1 MDTIISPSQ
10 EEKKPPTPL
19 ERLLINRNY
28 AYNWIGLTFSQI
40 GNVVFGISLLLWVAT
55 TLARNAPWAAF
66 ALGGLALLPTA
77 VTLVT
82 NIFAGVYVDRWDAR
96 RTQLFMDA
104 ARAILFT
111 LLLLATGIVPLPFP
125 IGSEAANLFQLICVY
140 IAVILNN
147 ACNPFVNNALAV
159 LLYDIVDEPDLPR
172 AFGRGQVLNITATIV
187 GPPIG
192 AFIFFT
198 FGIQWAIVLNVL
210 SFVISFF
217 AFYMVRI
224 PRKEKAAQE
233 KEEGEPGQKSAKSG
247 FWHEF
252 LVGIRFTF
260 GNKLLIAIIVAMM
273 FVTAGAGIEVFE
285 LYFVTNNLH
294 AAPQAYAYLNV
305 IIGTG
310 AIVGAALVIPRLRPR
325 IGPVRAYWVSVLING
340 ILFFIFARLTN
351 LIAAFVIVFL
361 LGVSQSMSSVAF
373 GPIFFKATPR
383 AMMGRVNSAL
393 TQMLTIVTL
402 LSLTLVPLLIT
413 ALHDKVVQIAGL
425 LFGPIDTLF
434 AAVAI
439 LLITSGLYLRV
450 TLNDYADVL
459 NKPLPRDE
467 SGQPQGPAVAL
478 QPQPKQGRLST
489 LQKQVSICVVGGLLA
504 VLVVLPIAL
513 ATPTHAVSSL
523 QLSRGN
529 PASGQ
534 PVDGMPCQGTLGSLQ
549 HASIQLTVYVND
561 QQAALPAGIGSV
573 APSQPGVT
581 ALASNGRTTCL
592 YPLHVFEADNII
604 HVDAPTNRTYT
615 LGEFFDIWGQPLSR
629 TQVADYQSN
638 EAHPLAFYVFDA
650 DGNMQTYTGN
660 PRSIPL
666 LEHGTI
672 VIVYDSP
679 HAHPVPYNSW
689 NGL

>member
-1 MDTIISPSQ
+1 MNTAISPSQ
-10 EEKKPPTPL
+10 DEKKPPTPL

-40 GNVVFGISLLLWVAT
+40 GNVVFSISLLLWVAT

-77 VTLVT
+77 VALLT

-104 ARAILFT
+104 ARALLFT

-125 IGSEAANLFQLICVY
+125 PGSESANLFQLICVY
-140 IAVILNN
+140 VAVVLNN

-192 AFIFFT
+192 AFLFFT
-198 FGIQWAIVLNVL
+198 VGIQWAIVLNIL
-210 SFVISFF
+210 SFIISFF

-224 PRKEKAAQE
+224 PRKEKVAQE
-233 KEEGEPGQKSAKSG
+233 KEGGVAEQQGAKSG
-247 FWHEF
+247 FLHEF
-252 LVGIRFTF
+252 LEGLRFTF
-260 GNKLLIAIIVAMM
+260 GNKLLVAIIVAMM

-294 AAPQAYAYLNV
+294 AAPQVYAYINV
-305 IIGTG
+305 IIG
-310 AIVGAALVIPRLRPR
+310 VGAMVGATFAVPWLRPR
-325 IGPVRAYWVSVLING
+325 IGPVRAYWVSVLTNG
-340 ILFFIFARLTN
+340 ILFFVFARLTN
-351 LIAAFVIVFL
+351 LIAAFAVVFL

-383 AMMGRVNSAL
+383 AMMGRVNSML

-413 ALHDKVVQIAGL
+413 ALQDKTIQIGGL
-425 LFGPIDTLF
+425 FLGPIDTLF
-434 AAVAI
+434 TSVAI
-439 LLITSGLYLRV
+439 LIITSALYLRV

-467 SGQPQGPAVAL
+467 SGQPQAPTVAL
-478 QPQPKQGRLST
+478 QPQSKQGRLST
-489 LQKQVSICVVGGLLA
+489 FQKQVSICVIGGLMA
-504 VLVVLPIAL
+504 VLVVLPVAL
-513 ATPTHAVSSL
+513 ATPIHAVSNL

-529 PASGQ
+529 PATGQ
-534 PVDGMPCQGTLGSLQ
+534 PVDGMLCQATLGSQ
-549 HASIQLTVYVND
+549 QRASVHLTVYIND
-561 QQAALPAGIGSV
+561 QQMGVPSGIGSV

-581 ALASNGRTTCL
+581 TLASNGRTSCL

-604 HVDAPTNRTYT
+604 HIDASTNRTYR
-615 LGEFFDIWGQPLSR
+615 LGEFFDVWGQPLSR
-629 TQVADYQSN
+629 TQVADYQSD
-638 EAHPLAFYVFDA
+638 ATHPLAFYAFDA
-650 DGNMQTYTGN
+650 DGNMRNYSGD

-666 LEHGTI
+666 IEHGTI
-672 VIVYDSP
+672 VIVYNSP
-679 HAHPVPYNSW
+679 HARLVPYNSW

>member
-1 MDTIISPSQ
+1 MDTTISPSQ
-10 EEKKPPTPL
+10 EEKKPRTPL

-28 AYNWIGLTFSQI
+28 AYNWIGLTFSQL
-40 GNVVFGISLLLWVAT
+40 GNVIFGVSLLLWVAT

-66 ALGGLALLPTA
+66 ALGGLALLPTG
-77 VTLVT
+77 VVLVT

-140 IAVILNN
+140 IAITLSH
-147 ACNPFVNNALAV
+147 ACDPFVNNALAV

-172 AFGRGQVLNITATIV
+172 AFGRGQVLNVTATIV
-187 GPPIG
+187 GPPVG

-198 FGIQWAIVLNVL
+198 LGIQWTIILNVL

-217 AFYMVRI
+217 AFYMVRL
-224 PRKEKAAQE
+224 PRKEKTAQE
-233 KEEGEPGQKSAKSG
+233 KEEGASEQQSAKSG
-247 FWHEF
+247 FLHEF
-252 LVGIRFTF
+252 LEGVRFTF
-260 GNKLLIAIIVAMM
+260 GNKLLVAIIIAMM
-273 FVTAGAGIEVFE
+273 LVTAGAGIEVFD
-285 LYFVTNNLH
+285 LYFATNNLH
-294 AAPQAYAYLNV
+294 AVPQVYAYLDVV
-305 IIGTG
+305 IGIG
-310 AIVGAALVIPRLRPR
+310 AILGAAFVIPWVRPR

-351 LIAAFVIVFL
+351 LASAFVIVFL
-361 LGVSQSMSSVAF
+361 LGISQSMSSVSF

-383 AMMGRVNSAL
+383 AMMGRVNSVL
-393 TQMLTIVTL
+393 VQMLAIVTL

-413 ALHDKVVQIAGL
+413 ALHDKVIQIAGL

-434 AAVAI
+434 TAVAI
-439 LLITSGLYLRV
+439 LLITSALYLRV

-459 NKPLPRDE
+459 NKPPATDE
-467 SGQPQGPAVAL
+467 AGQFQGPAAAL
-478 QPQPKQGRLST
+478 QPRPQQGRFST
-489 LQKQVSICVVGGLLA
+489 FQKQVGICLTGVVLA
-504 VLVVLPIAL
+504 VLVVLPVAL
-513 ATPTHAVSSL
+513 ATPTHALSNL

-529 PASGQ
+529 PAHGQ
-534 PVDGMPCQGTLGSLQ
+534 TVDGMSCQATLGSVQ
-549 HASIQLTVYVND
+549 HASAHLTVYVND
-561 QQAALPAGIGSV
+561 QQAGIPVGIGSV

-581 ALASNGRTTCL
+581 ALASNGQTTCL

-604 HVDAPTNRTYT
+604 HIDSPTNRTYT
-615 LGEFFDIWGQPLSR
+615 LGDFFDIWGQPLSR
-629 TQVADYQSN
+629 IQATNYQSD
-638 EAHPLAFYVFDA
+638 EAHTLAFYAFDA
-650 DGNMQTYTGN
+650 SGNMQNFTGN

-666 LEHGTI
+666 VEHETI
-672 VIVYDSP
+672 VIAYNSP
-679 HAHPVPYNSW
+679 HAHPVPYTSW

>member
-1 MDTIISPSQ
+1 METTISPSPD
-10 EEKKPPTPL
+10 EKKPHTPL

-66 ALGGLALLPTA
+66 ALAGLALLPT
-77 VTLVT
+77 VVMLVT

-125 IGSEAANLFQLICVY
+125 PGSEAANLFQLICVY
-140 IAVILNN
+140 VAVVLNN
-147 ACNPFVNNALAV
+147 ACDPFVNSALAV

-192 AFIFFT
+192 AFIFFS
-198 FGIQWAIVLNVL
+198 FGIQWAIIVNIL
-210 SFVISFF
+210 SFIISFF

-233 KEEGEPGQKSAKSG
+233 QQEGASEQKSAKGG
-247 FWHEF
+247 FLHEF
-252 LVGIRFTF
+252 LEGMRFTF

-273 FVTAGAGIEVFE
+273 LVTAGAGIEVFE

-294 AAPQAYAYLNV
+294 AAPQAYAYFNV
-305 IIGTG
+305 IIGIG
-310 AIVGAALVIPRLRPR
+310 AIVGATFAVPWLRPR
-325 IGPVRAYWVSVLING
+325 IGPVRAYWVSVLTNG
-340 ILFFIFARLTN
+340 ILFFIFARLAN
-351 LIAAFVIVFL
+351 LIAAFAIVLL

-383 AMMGRVNSAL
+383 AMMGRVNSML

-413 ALHDKVVQIAGL
+413 ALQDKTIQIGGL
-425 LFGPIDTLF
+425 LLGPIDTLF
-434 AAVAI
+434 TAVAI
-439 LLITSGLYLRV
+439 LIITSALYLRV

-467 SGQPQGPAVAL
+467 SGQPQAPATAL
-478 QPQPKQGRLST
+478 QAQPKQGRLST

-504 VLVVLPIAL
+504 VLVVLPVAL
-513 ATPTHAVSSL
+513 STPIHAVSNL
-523 QLSRGN
+523 RLSRGN
-529 PASGQ
+529 PATGQ
-534 PVDGMPCQGTLGSLQ
+534 PVGDMLCQATLGSMQ
-549 HASIQLTVYVND
+549 RASVHLTVYIND
-561 QQAALPAGIGSV
+561 QQAGIPTGIGSV
-573 APSQPGVT
+573 APSQPDVT

-615 LGEFFDIWGQPLSR
+615 LGEFFDIWGQPLSQ
-629 TQVADYQSN
+629 TQVADYQSDIT
-638 EAHPLAFYVFDA
+638 HPLAFYAFDA
-650 DGNMQTYTGN
+650 DGNMRNYTDN

-672 VIVYDSP
+672 VVVYNSP
-679 HAHPVPYNSW
+679 HARLVPYNSW

>member
-1 MDTIISPSQ
+1 METALSPSPD
-10 EEKKPPTPL
+10 EKKPRTPL

-40 GNVVFGISLLLWVAT
+40 GNVVFSISLLLWVAT

-66 ALGGLALLPTA
+66 ALAGLALLPT
-77 VTLVT
+77 VVMLVT

-125 IGSEAANLFQLICVY
+125 PGSEAANLFQLICVY
-140 IAVILNN
+140 VAVVLNN
-147 ACNPFVNNALAV
+147 ACNPFVNSALAV

-198 FGIQWAIVLNVL
+198 FGIQWAIAVNIL
-210 SFVISFF
+210 SFIISFF

-233 KEEGEPGQKSAKSG
+233 QKSAKGG
-247 FWHEF
+247 FLHEF
-252 LVGIRFTF
+252 LEGMRFTF

-273 FVTAGAGIEVFE
+273 LVTAGAGIEVFE

-294 AAPQAYAYLNV
+294 AAPQAYAYFNV
-305 IIGTG
+305 IIGIG
-310 AIVGAALVIPRLRPR
+310 AIVGATFAVPWLRPR

-340 ILFFIFARLTN
+340 ILFFIFARLAN
-351 LIAAFVIVFL
+351 LIAAFAIVLL

-383 AMMGRVNSAL
+383 AMMGRVNSML

-402 LSLTLVPLLIT
+402 FSLTLVPLLIT
-413 ALHDKVVQIAGL
+413 ALQDKTIQIGGL
-425 LFGPIDTLF
+425 LLGPIDTLF
-434 AAVAI
+434 TAVAI
-439 LLITSGLYLRV
+439 LIITSALYLRV

-467 SGQPQGPAVAL
+467 AGQPQGPEAAL
-478 QPQPKQGRLST
+478 QAQPKQGRFST
-489 LQKQVSICVVGGLLA
+489 FQKQVSICVVGGLLA
-504 VLVVLPIAL
+504 VLVILPVAL
-513 ATPTHAVSSL
+513 ATPTHAVSNL
-523 QLSRGN
+523 RLSRGN
-529 PASGQ
+529 PATGQ
-534 PVDGMPCQGTLGSLQ
+534 PVGDMLCQATLGSAQ
-549 HASIQLTVYVND
+549 RVSVHLTVYIND
-561 QQAALPAGIGSV
+561 QQVGIPAGIGSV
-573 APSQPGVT
+573 APSQPDVT

-629 TQVADYQSN
+629 TQVADYQSDVT
-638 EAHPLAFYVFDA
+638 HPLAFYAFDA
-650 DGNMQTYTGN
+650 DGNMRNYTDN

-672 VIVYDSP
+672 VVAYNSP
-679 HAHPVPYNSW
+679 HARLVPYNSW